1 MYFQP
6 LSMPEIN
13 QDNTLTYIPVLQM
26 DDTYLQVDIECHLFL
41 IDKCRYYVFLV
52 VYISRFPI
60 QHRYDLKFCPQYFL
74 PIL

>member
-1 MYFQP
+1 MYVQP

-41 IDKCRYYVFLV
+41 IDKCR
-52 VYISRFPI
+52 
-60 QHRYDLKFCPQYFL
+60 
-74 PIL
+74 